1 MLKLSAN
8 RSYPFLI
15 KERFF
20 FKEHDEFV
28 EYNNNKELSL
38 GENLCRFL
46 LNVPYGKS
54 CNIGTYQIICN
65 KDSKTELIVD
75 IQSFVSA
82 IILEIQERFPN
93 RPLLNSMKIFNYT
106 NWPNNREELT
116 KYGVKELNILAEF
129 YEKKQII
136 KIDNICKE

>member
-1 MLKLSAN
+1 MEYSWISFN
-8 RSYPFLI
+8 I
-15 KERFF
+15 K
-20 FKEHDEFV
+20 
-28 EYNNNKELSL
+28 
-38 GENLCRFL
+38 FL
-46 LNVPYGKS
+46 LNVPYGES
-54 CNIGTYQIICN
+54 CNIGAYQIICN
-65 KDSKTELIVD
+65 EDSKTELIVD

-136 KIDNICKE
+136 KIDICKEWFEYKAIVYANFKNTLQ